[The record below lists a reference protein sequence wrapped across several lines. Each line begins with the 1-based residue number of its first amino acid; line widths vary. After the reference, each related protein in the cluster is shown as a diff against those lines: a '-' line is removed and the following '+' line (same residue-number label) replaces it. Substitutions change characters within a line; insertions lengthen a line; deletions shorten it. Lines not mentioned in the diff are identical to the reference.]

1 MSFCQPRQFTRC
13 HCSSI
18 KSACP
23 LSASDS
29 SAPSAL
35 SGPSSTNPTVLVDC
49 DTIKHT
55 CHVPGTAL
63 LFLPV
68 EQLLTLPGCCAFTQ
82 QLCVLSEPCVQTSST
97 TVHAPSAHSSLHSKG
112 RTYPGPEFDE
122 DDLLTDGLHVSQYP
136 LSLPLRHTCKK
147 MRQWQWWS
155 NEVIPSLVQLF
166 HDPITPWPQICK
178 GQCVCHHLKVE
189 CINYDNIQTIGIVVC
204 SCITAVQ
211 QLLQMSYFPC
221 APLAPTLAVS
231 LKLLNLVKHLF
242 VHIPPNISAWCEAL
256 QSYLGSMG
264 YSVDSKVRLLFSNAY
279 HWHCILE
286 ITVDEY
292 VQQCTQACSTLI
304 PVTPSSGSLLPSLPM
319 PHTTASPSA
328 LMPSTSFPTLALNVL
343 DHSRKWP
350 SEYLC
355 SCCPLCFCHWK
366 DINQDSSFE
375 VDAIVCIDACFTQKH
390 HSGQQD
396 DPVNPTSTVFL
407 DQDVVDAMEDEVE
420 ELQGAQSSLRRKR
433 ILRSV
438 AQTELDQYEQG
449 MKIPVSVLDGCN
461 ESFMA
466 ADEKHQKASTC
477 FFSDT
482 GVMALLCHHDCV
494 IHLVNMKSTGKKQHY
509 ALALIKALFS
519 HLPED
524 FCVGILYDIGYCHKL
539 QSSAYLQ
546 HCLHQKKFALER
558 LEHSY
563 QSTVNEQKLH
573 DHTEASVKCHEPGI
587 QKLGTTYN
595 NVCIHMAALVHQGKA
610 PQGSV
615 APLPISWDGLFRLD
629 DIGLGDGI
637 DGQPP
642 AWLANEREK
651 ESHILQEKKVL
662 TEWFSEDEDLRYELV
677 CKSSI
682 LANICLAWQIKLSEM
697 PSLPRETWGVSVEEL
712 QTAVCTSSVVHT
724 VVSEDDTMDAD
735 SENELNEVPMDDEL
749 LDVAEEFALAD
760 EYHHQL
766 KIDVEG
772 GYIQGEQ

>member
-1 MSFCQPRQFTRC
+1 MIVGF
-13 HCSSI
+13 
-18 KSACP
+18 
-23 LSASDS
+23 
-29 SAPSAL
+29 
-35 SGPSSTNPTVLVDC
+35 
-49 DTIKHT
+49 
-55 CHVPGTAL
+55 
-63 LFLPV
+63 
-68 EQLLTLPGCCAFTQ
+68 
-82 QLCVLSEPCVQTSST
+82 
-97 TVHAPSAHSSLHSKG
+97 SSLFRHCV
-112 RTYPGPEFDE
+112 
-122 DDLLTDGLHVSQYP
+122 HC
-136 LSLPLRHTCKK
+136 LS
-147 MRQWQWWS
+147 
-155 NEVIPSLVQLF
+155 
-166 HDPITPWPQICK
+166 D
-178 GQCVCHHLKVE
+178 
-189 CINYDNIQTIGIVVC
+189 IQTIGIVVC

-211 QLLQMSYFPC
+211 QLLQMGYFPC

-292 VQQCTQACSTLI
+292 VQQ
-304 PVTPSSGSLLPSLPM
+304 
-319 PHTTASPSA
+319 
-328 LMPSTSFPTLALNVL
+328 
-343 DHSRKWP
+343 KWP

-366 DINQDSSFE
+366 DISQDSSFE

-524 FCVGILYDIGYCHKL
+524 FCVGILYDIGCQLDQSCRKWGFLRPWLPQISFAISWPCQLIYHPHKQQGFGLSDGEGCERFWSAIKSLIQSFHVSGVSAQTQPAPRHSQKAGENAVRQIIVTHRLLESYEAKLQELEKQLLLGTGDLTNLEIHLTKCHSKIAHFRQGLQKQTDCHKL

-546 HCLHQKKFALER
+546 LQVNVCALKTCIRDCLHQKKFELER

-642 AWLANEREK
+642 AWLANERVQLGIKFLLELKCCEEK

-662 TEWFSEDEDLRYELV
+662 TEWFSEEW
-677 CKSSI
+677 S
-682 LANICLAWQIKLSEM
+682 
-697 PSLPRETWGVSVEEL
+697 
-712 QTAVCTSSVVHT
+712 
-724 VVSEDDTMDAD
+724 
-735 SENELNEVPMDDEL
+735 
-749 LDVAEEFALAD
+749 
-760 EYHHQL
+760 
-766 KIDVEG
+766 
-772 GYIQGEQ
+772 